1 MSRKRSK
8 VEDLDIPA
16 MKVADLKKELLAR
29 GLDTS
34 GKKAELVTRLE
45 AAVQGTDILT
55 VYCFYSAW

>member
-16 MKVADLKKELLAR
+16 MKVVDLKKELLAR
-29 GLDTS
+29 GLDAS

-55 VYCFYSAW
+55 VYCF